1 MMYSIERFED
11 IDVGFVEGFQDN
23 MIHPEERLQK
33 QVEMIH
39 SGSCGHNTDN
49 MEVIVSERQTK
60 GPNVCL
66 Q

>member
-11 IDVGFVEGFQDN
+11 IDVGFVDY

-49 MEVIVSERQTK
+49 MEVILSERQTK
-60 GPNVCL
+60 GPNVGL